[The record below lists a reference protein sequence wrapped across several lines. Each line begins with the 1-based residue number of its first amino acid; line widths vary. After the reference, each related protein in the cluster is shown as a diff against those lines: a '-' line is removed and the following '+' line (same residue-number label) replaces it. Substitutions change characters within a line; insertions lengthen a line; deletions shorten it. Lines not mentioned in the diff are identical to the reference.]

1 MCIKAK
7 INVAKYINI
16 HSLQLTRVYSFVTY
30 IYIVINIQKVTS
42 VYAVF
47 LVLANKQ
54 TLVKTLVWK
63 IYIMKGNVCVQRAN
77 THLCCFYFLPYS
89 IFIYHLFIFINI
101 HYYPC
106 SCNAC
111 SCGLIFWLCLHK
123 LQIRRNRF
131 HGRLWSSLVTFVL
144 VRRTQTKHRERCKW
158 EFNKLCS
165 LF

>member
-1 MCIKAK
+1 MSIP
-7 INVAKYINI
+7 
-16 HSLQLTRVYSFVTY
+16 
-30 IYIVINIQKVTS
+30 
-42 VYAVF
+42 VF

-101 HYYPC
+101 HFYNIIHYYPC

-144 VRRTQTKHRERCKW
+144 VRRTQTKHIKTNIVEEREVLAWLDPMLRW
-158 EFNKLCS
+158 LVRFVIVL
-165 LF
+165 